1 MVVALVRVCLL
12 GAHAVFLFLYHYMV
26 VISMFLTE
34 DHGPKLFKSSSLE
47 LWRKPGVQKR
57 ISKICGALDKRIW
70 EKSSKNSNFG
80 GVG

>member
-1 MVVALVRVCLL
+1 
-12 GAHAVFLFLYHYMV
+12 
-26 VISMFLTE
+26 MFLTE